1 MRAHGFKYIYNTAY
15 MPDWNP
21 IEFVFSKVK
30 SKFRQYRAQKMIGL
44 RQEDHRALVGMAFM
58 AVKKKDIV
66 NSIKHVEK
74 LLK

>member
-1 MRAHGFKYIYNTAY
+1 MRAHGFKYIYNTPY

-30 SKFRQYRAQKMIGL
+30 NKFRQYRAQKMIGL